1 MNKDGDGIVGAGNWN
16 SKSRDNAQALTNDTT
31 FQFIVTLVIVKYIHG
46 EKLWTLRP
54 RNSSGFAYYNK
65 KTN

>member
-1 MNKDGDGIVGAGNWN
+1 MNNDGDGIVGAGKWN